1 MRKISVAI
9 ISGSVGKSPET
20 IAASF
25 VFDEAYRLAKTGVE
39 VHIIRPK
46 FEKDSFSYGMRYHGL
61 RTKVDLDAIR
71 FMLRNISTYPPI
83 SILRNPALIYGEN
96 LYALNVLRV
105 IEDHRVDIIHAHFAY
120 LSGLVGL
127 LVKREIERTHARVR
141 PLVVTLHGVDVLT
154 EPSIKYGARLD
165 IRVDAIVKEVLNH
178 ADAVIVASKATYK
191 EACKII
197 KESSKVHLLPNGVD
211 TKRFNP
217 SLDGSYVR
225 RKLGLEERAVVFS
238 LRAHEPKYGLEYLIR
253 AAPMVIRKNKDV
265 VFVIGSDG
273 PLKSFHEWLAT
284 KLGVRENM
292 IFTGRLSYSE
302 VPYYYAM
309 SDIVVVPSLQEAFGL
324 VVSEAMACA
333 KPVIGTEVGGIPDQI
348 INGYNGF
355 LVPPRKPEQIAEKIL
370 WLLDHPQES
379 RQMGINGRKVVEEK
393 FCIDRR
399 IKQLIALYEDLLR

>member
-1 MRKISVAI
+1 
-9 ISGSVGKSPET
+9 
-20 IAASF
+20 
-25 VFDEAYRLAKTGVE
+25 
-39 VHIIRPK
+39 
-46 FEKDSFSYGMRYHGL
+46 
-61 RTKVDLDAIR
+61 
-71 FMLRNISTYPPI
+71 
-83 SILRNPALIYGEN
+83 
-96 LYALNVLRV
+96 
-105 IEDHRVDIIHAHFAY
+105 
-120 LSGLVGL
+120 
-127 LVKREIERTHARVR
+127 
-141 PLVVTLHGVDVLT
+141 
-154 EPSIKYGARLD
+154 
-165 IRVDAIVKEVLNH
+165 VKEVLNH